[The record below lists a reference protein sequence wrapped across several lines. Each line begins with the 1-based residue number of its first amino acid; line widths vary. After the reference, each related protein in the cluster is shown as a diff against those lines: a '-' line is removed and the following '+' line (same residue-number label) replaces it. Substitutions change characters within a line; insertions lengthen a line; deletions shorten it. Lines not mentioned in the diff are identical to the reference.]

1 MGTTEAILD
10 TEDTVVMATDIAV
23 ILVLTVILAIVGLTV
38 VTLAG

>member
-1 MGTTEAILD
+1 MGTTEAITD

-23 ILVLTVILAIVGLTV
+23 ILVLTVILAIAGLTA